1 MPFKVPRLPY
11 GERTNDPH
19 RDEQTLRF
27 RFNIAVRRAN
37 PLLIGFT
44 TALIVCMIPLTL
56 ILVQQ
61 NELRRQALAARHQRF
76 EATALI
82 CDLKTVVTD
91 TLAQNPGARI
101 SPPTKVRLT
110 SVDCPRFLDEILHD
124 LGENATRREKARAA
138 QD

>member
-82 CDLKTVVTD
+82 CDLKTV
-91 TLAQNPGARI
+91 
-101 SPPTKVRLT
+101 
-110 SVDCPRFLDEILHD
+110 DCPRFLDEILHD